1 MLQRQLASDVE
12 VLDNI
17 PAICED
23 DATSF
28 ESRESGAVEKV
39 KGIPTNRPITAAQA
53 EIIVTTMKHDEEWIV
68 VQTSALGILAQVLE
82 ADPKHREL
90 MRHFNVALCILAAM
104 KRFVW
109 KALLMCV

>member
-23 DATSF
+23 DARQLLLKV
-28 ESRESGAVEKV
+28 EKAEIQDAVEKV

-53 EIIVTTMKHDEEWIV
+53 DV
-68 VQTSALGILAQVLE
+68 
-82 ADPKHREL
+82 
-90 MRHFNVALCILAAM
+90 
-104 KRFVW
+104 
-109 KALLMCV
+109 